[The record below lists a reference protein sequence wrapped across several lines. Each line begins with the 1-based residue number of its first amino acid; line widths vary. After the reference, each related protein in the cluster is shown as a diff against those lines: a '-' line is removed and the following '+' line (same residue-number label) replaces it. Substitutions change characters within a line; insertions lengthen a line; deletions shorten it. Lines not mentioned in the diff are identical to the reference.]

1 MASETSEGFKELKS
15 NLKLLLRALR
25 LHQQHLTNLNTCK
38 VGRRLQQVGHPL
50 WQSHSEKNDLEKHI
64 SDEFLLASPV
74 YAVSS
79 GYRSSTCS
87 LSISISAVNWSSLND
102 DAALK
107 RMIDCSGTTIC
118 LHHEIVSSAIEC
130 ALFWFIQR
138 FVDIYI
144 YISTI
149 GTRFLFLYNQRE
161 AVKLSPGR

>member
-15 NLKLLLRALR
+15 NLKLLLRVLR

-64 SDEFLLASPV
+64 SDEFLLASPL

-79 GYRSSTCS
+79 GYRS

-107 RMIDCSGTTIC
+107 RMIDCLGTTIC